1 MMWTLSEEWLS
12 FTKQPPD
19 LGQGPKGYDYGQI
32 HVRRDKLNVARWR
45 SIFEESPIACVVVGM
60 RGRIV
65 ASNRRAQELFAF
77 TSDELEGRS
86 LFELTADYT
95 PQGPKAL
102 KILTQ
107 LRSGKDVSLD
117 QANMRKSDRTLFA
130 SDLKIRP
137 IRNAAGKVV
146 QALTVILDVSAT
158 ASPELSEAEE
168 RFRIV
173 FENAN
178 DAIFLMD
185 PFRDQILDVNPKAC
199 SMLGYTREEL
209 LHKAVSQIHP
219 NEMPAMMAF
228 ARRVLD
234 RGAGWTDELTCLTA
248 SGRILPAEISAS
260 VTRVRGRTCLIA
272 LVRDITQRKQA
283 QAQLAHAAFHDPLT
297 GLPNRTLLL
306 DRLQRSIARRKRNPG
321 HGFAVLFL
329 DLDHFKDINDSQ
341 GHVAGDDVLR
351 LVAQRLE
358 SLTRVT
364 DTVAR
369 LGGDEFV
376 ILLDDVRNAT
386 ELHPLLQRI
395 GTGLDQPFSIA
406 GHDLRVSV
414 SIGAVL
420 GAARHV
426 KPENV
431 LREADSA
438 MYAAKTG
445 DATRYRLFRAPHA
458 QRG

>member
-1 MMWTLSEEWLS
+1 MFG
-12 FTKQPPD
+12 FT
-19 LGQGPKGYDYGQI
+19 
-32 HVRRDKLNVARWR
+32 
-45 SIFEESPIACVVVGM
+45 
-60 RGRIV
+60 
-65 ASNRRAQELFAF
+65 
-77 TSDELEGRS
+77 TDELEGRS

-95 PQGPKAL
+95 PKGTKAL

-107 LRSGKDVSLD
+107 LRSEKDIALD
-117 QANMRKSDRTLFA
+117 QVNMRKSDQTLFA
-130 SDLKIRP
+130 SNLKIRL
-137 IRNAAGKVV
+137 IRNTAGKVI
-146 QALTVILDVSAT
+146 QALVVILDVSAT

-178 DAIFLMD
+178 DAIFLID

-209 LHKAVSQIHP
+209 LRKAVSQIHP
-219 NEMPAMMAF
+219 NEMSTLLAF
-228 ARRVLD
+228 ARKVVK
-234 RGAGWTDELTCLTA
+234 RGTGWTDELTCLTA

-329 DLDHFKDINDSQ
+329 DLDHFKDINDSH

-376 ILLDDVRNAT
+376 ILLDDVRHEA
-386 ELHPLLQRI
+386 ELNSLLQRI
-395 GTGLDQPFSIA
+395 VAGLDQPFSIA

-414 SIGAVL
+414 SIGTVL
-420 GAARHV
+420 GAPRHV
-426 KPENV
+426 KPEDV
-431 LREADSA
+431 LREADNA
-438 MYAAKTG
+438 MYEAKAS
-445 DATRYRLFRAPHA
+445 DAKRYRLFRALRA
-458 QRG
+458 QLG